1 MRSFF
6 IFLLFVFQLTHA
18 VAQDSLKTLDL
29 KEVVV
34 TGQFEPQSLRQSVY
48 QVRTINQETIRQ
60 RAATNVQSILNT
72 ELGIR
77 FSNDLTLGTAD
88 ISLMGMSGQ
97 NVKILLDGVPLLDRG
112 ATKESLNQIDV
123 RTIERIEIVEGP
135 MSVVYGAD
143 ALAGVINII
152 TKKGNEDNQ
161 KFSVDASVQEETAGK
176 KYRTFSGKGLH
187 NESVSATWQT
197 GKWNASAGITR
208 NDFGGWNENRV
219 AATPTTP
226 NSEWHPKAQW
236 LGTGSIG
243 YTKKGVNIWYR
254 LNYLNEDILS
264 EEPIFQDQGTRKLM
278 APDRRFITNRFTH
291 QMQAEWLLNDRWSF
305 NGIASY
311 QDYSRKTQ
319 TTVVNIETGE
329 RRLYADE
336 AGAQDESLFNSKIL
350 RAIAV
355 HKWSASVSMQ
365 TGIDINLN
373 KGFGDRIDGTRSIGD
388 YALFSSVE
396 ITPARGI
403 NIRPGLRFMHNS
415 VYDAPPVI
423 PSLNTKFSLTDK
435 LDLRLSYARGFR
447 APALRELYFSFHDA
461 NHDIDG
467 NPDLKAEH
475 SNSLT
480 GSLAWQAY
488 QNTAMRLSVTAGSFY
503 NQFDNMI
510 SLVAD
515 SEDSRLSTYVNIL
528 KSRTTGATLN
538 NALYWKSLHVSL
550 GFSYIGVYNS
560 YSEED
565 ASLPTLMWTPEVNS
579 TVTYYFEKAGASLG
593 VFYKFSGVR
602 GRYVDTVVDFEPKIV
617 LGEVQEYHLADIT
630 ASKKISKLFNLA
642 AGVKNLFNVG
652 QVNSTLTGDGV
663 HSPGGPVSVGY
674 GRSYFVSLN
683 FHITQ

>member
-6 IFLLFVFQLTHA
+6 IYLLFFFQLTHV

-77 FSNDLTLGTAD
+77 FSNDLALGTAD

-135 MSVVYGAD
+135 MSVVYGSD

-152 TKKGNEDNQ
+152 TKKGIEDNQ
-161 KFSVDASVQEETAGK
+161 KFSVDASVQEETAGDE
-176 KYRTFSGKGLH
+176 YRGFSGSGLH
-187 NESVSATWQT
+187 NESVSAAWQ
-197 GKWNASAGITR
+197 GNKWNASAGVTR
-208 NDFGGWNENRV
+208 NEFGGWKENRE
-219 AATPTTP
+219 ADPTVR
-226 NSEWHPKAQW
+226 EWHPKSQW
-236 LGTGSIG
+236 LGTGTIG
-243 YTKKGVNIWYR
+243 RTTKKLNVWYR
-254 LNYLNEDILS
+254 LNYLNENILS
-264 EEPIFQDQGTRKLM
+264 KEKTFIDTDTKQLTAL
-278 APDRRFITNRFTH
+278 DREFITDRFTH
-291 QMQAEWLLNDRWSF
+291 QVQTEWQLNDHWHF
-305 NGIASY
+305 NGIASW
-311 QDYSRKTQ
+311 QDYRRKTQ
-319 TTVVNIETGE
+319 TTSVNMENGD
-329 RRLYADE
+329 RRLYLKE
-336 AGAQDESLFNSKIL
+336 AGAQDESRFDSKVF
-350 RAIAV
+350 RAFAV
-355 HKWSASVSMQ
+355 HKWSSLVSIQ

-373 KGFGDRIDGTRSIGD
+373 KGFGDRIDGTRSIED
-388 YALFSSVE
+388 YAVFASAE
-396 ITPARGI
+396 ISPVQRI

-435 LDLRLSYARGFR
+435 LDLRLAYAYGFR

-461 NHDIDG
+461 SHDIDG

-480 GSLAWQAY
+480 GSLAWQAW
-488 QNTAMRLSVTAGSFY
+488 QNSTTRYSFTAGGFY
-503 NQFDNMI
+503 NQFENMI
-510 SLVAD
+510 TLGNVD
-515 SEDSRLSTYVNIL
+515 TQNPGLFTYINVL
-528 KSRTTGATLN
+528 KNRTTGLTIN
-538 NALYWKSLHVSL
+538 NSLYWKSLHVSA
-550 GFSYIGVYNS
+550 GFSYIGVYNLF
-560 YSEED
+560 SEED

-579 TVTYYFEKAGASLG
+579 TITYYFDKIGTSLSA
-593 VFYKFSGVR
+593 FYKFTGTRSS
-602 GRYVDTVVDFEPKIV
+602 YTTTTVDNEQKIV
-617 LGEVQEYHLADIT
+617 SGKVQSFHWADIT
-630 ASKKISKLFNLA
+630 VTKKITKLFDLA
-642 AGVKNLFNVG
+642 AGIKNVFDVG
-652 QVNSTLTGDGV
+652 QVTSSLNSDGA
-663 HSPGGPVSVGY
+663 HSAGGPVPVGY
-674 GRSYFVSLN
+674 GRSYFMSIN